1 MSDLEIRE
9 IKSNKNKIKNPPRA
23 ETNIIPRLGTSCI
36 FNGTTGM
43 GKSTLMTNL
52 LTQKRFYPMKTFTH
66 RFLISPTAEGDDV
79 QKALKIPRLN
89 TFTNLKEAPYYLKII
104 MDAQKKKIK
113 KKGSHKAPQILIIY
127 DDVISDPLFMRTD
140 EFIKSFIASRH
151 YNLTVM
157 LATQSWTACPRR
169 CRIQA
174 RNIFFFAAPLSEVE
188 KLCEEHCPPRFTKQQ
203 FFLMVAWAT
212 DRPYSFLYIN
222 KSVPMQDRFRK
233 NLDQIINLDVF
244 RNLTTKDSAK
254 SYQEKIDQI
263 LNINQSKESVK
274 AKSDELQ
281 TSKRRCLAKDD
292 EHVREL
298 RSGQQ
303 HGNAC
308 TRSQS

>member
-1 MSDLEIRE
+1 MSNLEIKE
-9 IKSNKNKIKNPPRA
+9 IKSNKTKIKNPPCA
-23 ETNIIPRLGTSCI
+23 EANIIPKLGTSCI

-79 QKALKIPRLN
+79 QKALKIPSSG
-89 TFTNLKEAPYYLKII
+89 TFTNLKSAPYFLSII
-104 MDAQKKKIK
+104 MKSQKQKIK

-127 DDVISDPLFMRTD
+127 DDVISDPNFMRSN

-212 DRPYSFLYIN
+212 NEPYSFLYIN
-222 KSVPMQDRFRK
+222 KSVPMKERFRK
-233 NLDQIINLDVF
+233 NLSEIINLDVF

-254 SYQEKIDQI
+254 SYQEKIDHI
-263 LNINQSKESVK
+263 LNINQTDYNSEITDNKEKIKKDVEES
-274 AKSDELQ
+274 S
-281 TSKRRCLAKDD
+281 TSKRRRVKTPTK
-292 EHVREL
+292 R
-298 RSGQQ
+298 
-303 HGNAC
+303 
-308 TRSQS
+308 

>member
-1 MSDLEIRE
+1 
-9 IKSNKNKIKNPPRA
+9 
-23 ETNIIPRLGTSCI
+23 
-36 FNGTTGM
+36 
-43 GKSTLMTNL
+43 
-52 LTQKRFYPMKTFTH
+52 MKTFTH

-79 QKALKIPRLN
+79 QKALKIPSSG
-89 TFTNLKEAPYYLKII
+89 TFTNLKSAPYFLSII
-104 MDAQKKKIK
+104 MKSQKQKIK

-127 DDVISDPLFMRTD
+127 DDVISDPNFMRSN

-212 DRPYSFLYIN
+212 NEPYSFLYIN
-222 KSVPMQDRFRK
+222 KSVPMKERFRK
-233 NLDQIINLDVF
+233 NLSEIINLDVF

-254 SYQEKIDQI
+254 SYQEKIDHI
-263 LNINQSKESVK
+263 LNINQTDYNSEITDNKEKIKKDVEES
-274 AKSDELQ
+274 S
-281 TSKRRCLAKDD
+281 TSKRRRVKTPTK
-292 EHVREL
+292 R
-298 RSGQQ
+298 
-303 HGNAC
+303 
-308 TRSQS
+308 